1 MVKTVING
9 KVFDG
14 ESLLEHHALIIDNDA
29 IVDVIPQTALPK
41 GLPVG
46 LDLQGQTLAPGFIDL
61 QVNGG
66 GGVMFNSDPSVE
78 SLKIIAKAHRQYGTT
93 GIFPTLITDSFTA
106 MRKAIDAVNKAI
118 DEGVDGI
125 LGIHLEG
132 PFLNPERKG
141 AHAQEKFC
149 VIDDEGFDIVTSLSR
164 GKTLITIAPELTSP
178 NMIKKIVNAGVVVSA
193 GHSSANFEQC
203 ELALNAGLTGF
214 THLYNAMTPLQSRA
228 PGMVGAAL
236 ANEHSWFGIIADGYH
251 MHPAAFKVA
260 VSAKQKGG
268 AILVTD
274 AMSTVGSTDKS
285 FVLDGQT
292 IYAIDGRCTNSAGSL
307 AGSDLNMNAAVKNAI
322 KFANLD
328 WTEAI
333 RMASVYPAIAMGI
346 DTIMG
351 YLKPG
356 YKANAVVLDNEHTV
370 TGTMINGK
378 IKYN

>member
-1 MVKTVING
+1 MIKTVING
-9 KVFDG
+9 NIFDG
-14 ESLLEHHALIIDNDA
+14 ETLLDGYALIIDDDT
-29 IVDVIPQTALPK
+29 ITDLIPQASLPK
-41 GLPVG
+41 DLPIG
-46 LDLQGQTLAPGFIDL
+46 LDLKGQTLAPGFIDL

-66 GGVMFNSDPSVE
+66 GGVMFNSAPSVE
-78 SLKIIAKAHRQYGTT
+78 SLRIIADAHRQYGST
-93 GIFPTLITDSFTA
+93 GIYPTLITASFDA
-106 MRKAIDAVNKAI
+106 MRKAIAAVTQAI

-149 VIDDEGFDIVTSLSR
+149 IIDDEGFDIVTSLSK

-178 NMIKKIVNAGVVVSA
+178 SMISKIVEAGVVVSA
-193 GHSSANFEQC
+193 GHSSANFDEC
-203 ELALNAGLTGF
+203 ELALNAGLSGF

-236 ANEHSWFGIIADGYH
+236 ANENSWFGIIADGFH

-274 AMSTVGSTDKS
+274 AMSTVGSKSKS

-292 IYAIDGRCTNSAGSL
+292 IHAINGRCTNSEGSL

-322 KFANLD
+322 KFAHLD
-328 WTEAI
+328 WTEAV

-346 DTIMG
+346 DNEMG
-351 YLKPG
+351 YLKAG
-356 YKANAVVLDNEHTV
+356 YKANAVLLDQHLNV
-370 TGTMINGK
+370 AGTIVNGK
-378 IKYN
+378 FT

>member
-1 MVKTVING
+1 MIKTVING
-9 KVFDG
+9 TIFDG
-14 ESLLEHHALIIDNDA
+14 ETLLEDHVLIIDGDTIA
-29 IVDVIPQTALPK
+29 DVVPQTMSPK
-41 GLPVG
+41 GLPIG
-46 LDLQGQTLAPGFIDL
+46 LDLKGQTIAPGFIDL

-66 GGVMFNSDPSVE
+66 GGVMFNSAPSVE
-78 SLKIIAKAHRQYGTT
+78 SLRIIADAHRQYGST
-93 GIFPTLITDSFTA
+93 GIYPTLITGSFDA
-106 MRKAIDAVNKAI
+106 MRKAIAAVTQAI

-149 VIDDEGFDIVTSLSR
+149 IIDDEGFEIVTSLSK

-178 NMIKKIVNAGVVVSA
+178 SMISKIVEAGVVVSA
-193 GHSSANFEQC
+193 GHSSANFDEC
-203 ELALNAGLTGF
+203 ELALNAGLSGF

-236 ANEHSWFGIIADGYH
+236 ANENSWFGIIADGFH

-274 AMSTVGSTDKS
+274 AMSTVGSKSKS

-292 IYAIDGRCTNSAGSL
+292 IHAINGRCTNSEGSL

-322 KFANLD
+322 KFAHLD
-328 WTEAI
+328 WTEAV

-346 DTIMG
+346 DNEMG
-351 YLKPG
+351 YLKAG
-356 YKANAVVLDNEHTV
+356 YKANAVLLDQHLNV
-370 TGTMINGK
+370 AGTIVNGK
-378 IKYN
+378 FT

>member
-1 MVKTVING
+1 MIKTVING
-9 KVFDG
+9 TIFDG
-14 ESLLEHHALIIDNDA
+14 ETLLEDHVLIIDGDTIA
-29 IVDVIPQTALPK
+29 DVVPQTMSPK
-41 GLPVG
+41 GLPIG
-46 LDLQGQTLAPGFIDL
+46 LDLKGRTIAPGFIDL

-66 GGVMFNSDPSVE
+66 GGVMFNSAPSVE
-78 SLKIIAKAHRQYGTT
+78 SLRIIADAHRQYGST
-93 GIFPTLITDSFTA
+93 GIYPTLITASFDA
-106 MRKAIDAVNKAI
+106 MRKAIAAVTQAI

-149 VIDDEGFDIVTSLSR
+149 IIDDEGFDIVTSLSK

-178 NMIKKIVNAGVVVSA
+178 NMISKIVEAGVVVSA
-193 GHSSANFEQC
+193 GHSSANFDEC
-203 ELALNAGLTGF
+203 ELALNAGLSGF

-236 ANEHSWFGIIADGYH
+236 ANENSWFGIIADGFH

-274 AMSTVGSTDKS
+274 AMSTVGSKSKS

-292 IYAIDGRCTNSAGSL
+292 IHAINGRCTNSEGSL

-322 KFANLD
+322 KFAHLD
-328 WTEAI
+328 WTEAV

-346 DTIMG
+346 DNEMG
-351 YLKPG
+351 YLKAG
-356 YKANAVVLDNEHTV
+356 YKANAVVLDQHLNV
-370 TGTMINGK
+370 TNTIVSGK
-378 IKYN
+378 FV

>member
-1 MVKTVING
+1 MIKTVING
-9 KVFDG
+9 NIFDG
-14 ESLLEHHALIIDNDA
+14 ETLLDGYALIIDDDT
-29 IVDVIPQTALPK
+29 ITDLIPQASLPK
-41 GLPVG
+41 DLPIG
-46 LDLQGQTLAPGFIDL
+46 LDLKGQTLAPGFIDL

-66 GGVMFNSDPSVE
+66 GGVMFNSAPSVE
-78 SLKIIAKAHRQYGTT
+78 SLKIIADAHRQYGST
-93 GIFPTLITDSFTA
+93 GIYPTLITDSFDA
-106 MRKAIDAVNKAI
+106 MRKAIAAVTQAI

-149 VIDDEGFDIVTSLSR
+149 IIDDEGFDIVTSLSK

-178 NMIKKIVNAGVVVSA
+178 SMISKIVEAGVVVSA
-193 GHSSANFEQC
+193 GHSSASFDEC
-203 ELALNAGLTGF
+203 ELALNAGLSGF

-236 ANEHSWFGIIADGYH
+236 ANENSWFGIIADGFH

-274 AMSTVGSTDKS
+274 AMSTVGSKSKS

-292 IYAIDGRCTNSAGSL
+292 IHAINGRCTNSEGSL

-322 KFANLD
+322 KFAHLD
-328 WTEAI
+328 WTEAV

-346 DTIMG
+346 DNEMG
-351 YLKPG
+351 YLKAG
-356 YKANAVVLDNEHTV
+356 YKANAVLLDQHLNV
-370 TGTMINGK
+370 AGTIVNGK
-378 IKYN
+378 FT

>member
-1 MVKTVING
+1 MIKTVING
-9 KVFDG
+9 NIFDG
-14 ESLLEHHALIIDNDA
+14 EALLDGYALIIDDDT
-29 IVDVIPQTALPK
+29 ITDLIPQASLPK
-41 GLPVG
+41 DLPIG
-46 LDLQGQTLAPGFIDL
+46 LDLKGQTLAPGFIDL

-66 GGVMFNSDPSVE
+66 GGVMFNSAPSVE
-78 SLKIIAKAHRQYGTT
+78 SLKIIADAHRQYGST
-93 GIFPTLITDSFTA
+93 GIYPTLITDSFDA
-106 MRKAIDAVNKAI
+106 MRKAIAAVTQAI

-149 VIDDEGFDIVTSLSR
+149 IIDDEGFDIVTSLSK

-178 NMIKKIVNAGVVVSA
+178 SMISKIVEAGVVVSA
-193 GHSSANFEQC
+193 GHSSANFDEC
-203 ELALNAGLTGF
+203 ELALNAGLSGF

-236 ANEHSWFGIIADGYH
+236 ANENSWFGIIADGFH

-274 AMSTVGSTDKS
+274 AMSTVGSKSKS

-292 IYAIDGRCTNSAGSL
+292 IHAINGRCTNSEGSL

-322 KFANLD
+322 KFAHLD
-328 WTEAI
+328 WTEAV

-346 DTIMG
+346 DNEMG
-351 YLKPG
+351 YLKAG
-356 YKANAVVLDNEHTV
+356 YKANAVLLDQHLNV
-370 TGTMINGK
+370 AGTIVNGK
-378 IKYN
+378 FT